1 MGRRILAAV
10 AQVALAPPLSGGR
23 RELNLHLPQRIV
35 LDLLALA
42 DVALVAVAAVLAKFL
57 YITLV
62 LGSEQALEPY
72 LLAGVA
78 GGVIMYYVARGYGL
92 HERGV
97 FLNWRARWGDLLF
110 CVGTAFLALIVI
122 AFLLKMSETY
132 SRGWLVTWFAL
143 SVALVTFWRIAS
155 ARVLAWLDAMG
166 SAVRRIVVVAADSC
180 GEGVAEQLR
189 KMPGIGVV
197 GVFATTGTADERSVI
212 EKVISIGERN
222 EIDEVIVAFSRPDA
236 RVGMFVD
243 QLSVLPVHV
252 WLHFAEL
259 ALPIRSTQRLGAIN
273 LLEARSKPIGEWG
286 RVCKVVF
293 DYAVGALCLL
303 VFGPLMLLIALAIR
317 IDSPGPAIF
326 RQQRNGYNNRI
337 IDVYKF
343 RTMYV
348 VEKNDE
354 ILQASKNDARVTRLG
369 KFLRRTS
376 LDELP
381 QLLNVLKG
389 EMSLVGPRP
398 HALAHN
404 HYYRKHVQSYAQ
416 RHLVRPG
423 ITGLSQINGLRG
435 STEVPEM
442 MHRRVQTDLYYIENW
457 SFGMDMK
464 ILALTPV
471 KGFIHRNAY

>member
-1 MGRRILAAV
+1 MEQRGLAAV
-10 AQVALAPPLSGGR
+10 SQAVLDPPLSGGR
-23 RELNLHLPQRIV
+23 RELNVHLPQRIV

-42 DVALVAVAAVLAKFL
+42 DVALIAIAAVLAKFL
-57 YITLV
+57 YIARI
-62 LGSEQALEPY
+62 LGSEQTHEPY

-78 GGVIMYYVARGYGL
+78 GGVIMYYVARCYGL

-97 FLNWRARWGDLLF
+97 LLNWRARWGDLLF
-110 CVGTAFLALIVI
+110 CVGAAFLVLIVL
-122 AFLLKMSETY
+122 AFLLKTSETY

-143 SVALVTFWRIAS
+143 SVALVTFWRIAA
-155 ARVLAWLDAMG
+155 ARLLAWLDAMG
-166 SAVRRIVVVAADSC
+166 SAVRRVAVVAADAS
-180 GEGVAEQLR
+180 GELLAEQLR
-189 KMPGIGVV
+189 KMPGIGVA
-197 GVFATTGTADERSVI
+197 GVFATMGTSDDGGVI
-212 EKVISIGERN
+212 EKVISIGERD
-222 EIDEVIVAFSRPDA
+222 EIDEVIVASSRPDA
-236 RVGMFVD
+236 RVSVFVD

-252 WLHFAEL
+252 WVHFAEL
-259 ALPIRSTQRLGAIN
+259 SLPIRGTQRLGAIN

-293 DYAVGALCLL
+293 DYAVGAFCLL

-317 IDSPGPAIF
+317 IDSSGPAIF
-326 RQQRNGYNNRI
+326 RQKRNGYNNRI

-348 VEKNDE
+348 VEKDDQVQ
-354 ILQASKNDARVTRLG
+354 QASKDDARVTRVG

-404 HYYRKHVQSYAQ
+404 HYYRTHVQRYAQ

-435 STEVPEM
+435 STEIPEM
-442 MHRRVQTDLYYIENW
+442 MHRRVQMDLYYIENW
-457 SFGMDMK
+457 SFGLDMK
-464 ILALTPV
+464 ILALTPL
-471 KGFIHRNAY
+471 KGFINRNAY